1 MDIEPFLPRHDGAF
15 ALPTPARV
23 ADVDELLVG
32 AVDLH
37 CHSGPAAMP
46 RILDHREAMLDA
58 ERAGFRALLFKDH
71 YYVGMPHAIL
81 LQTLFPDE
89 KVRLFSG
96 IALNNAS
103 GGINPHA
110 VDHAVGLGAAIVWMP
125 TLSAA
130 NHLADAGKQTKT
142 FPKTTR
148 RMLPPQPLSVL
159 DANGALTD
167 ASKQVLDIIAQA
179 DIILAGGHLSAA
191 ELAILFEEAARRG
204 VRKLLVNHPTY
215 VIGCT
220 DADIRGLVGLG
231 AFMEHSIGMFVGGKS
246 LKFTPED
253 LAHLIE
259 VAGVERTILSSDLG
273 LVGGPRPVE
282 GFRAIVQILLD
293 LQMGEID
300 IKTLIG
306 DNAASLLNLP
316 ARLQPHRIEDSAT
329 PAHRHTRQRGGR
341 RPPGD
346 QRHRACAEV
355 GRSLGRRPG

>member
-1 MDIEPFLPRHDGAF
+1 MNIEPFLPRHDGAF
-15 ALPTPARV
+15 ALPAPARAPEV
-23 ADVDELLVG
+23 SELLVG

-46 RILDHREAMLDA
+46 RILDHREAMIDA
-58 ERAGFRALLFKDH
+58 GRAGFRALLFKDH

-89 KVRLFSG
+89 KVQLFSG

-148 RMLPPQPLSVL
+148 KMLPPDPLSVL
-159 DANGALTD
+159 DANGRLTD
-167 ASKQVLDIIAQA
+167 ETRQVLDIVAEA

-191 ELAILFEEAARRG
+191 ELAILFEEASRRG

-220 DADIRGLVGLG
+220 DGDIRGLVGLG

-246 LKFTPED
+246 LKFSPQD
-253 LAHLIE
+253 LSHLIE

-273 LVGGPRPVE
+273 LLGGPRPVD
-282 GFRAIVQILLD
+282 GFRTIVQTLLD
-293 LQMGEID
+293 LQFSKTD
-300 IKTLIG
+300 IRKLIG
-306 DNAASLLNLP
+306 DNAAGLLP
-316 ARLQPHRIEDSAT
+316 
-329 PAHRHTRQRGGR
+329 
-341 RPPGD
+341 
-346 QRHRACAEV
+346 
-355 GRSLGRRPG
+355 LGKD